1 MGKTNPLNDDDLKEF
16 LKLQKKK
23 ADSDKSW
30 TVNIADVNEDTWD
43 LSVKN
48 PNADEEVVYRDP
60 SEILDEIEQLDQE
73 SAAILEKIRGLL

>member
-30 TVNIADVNEDTWD
+30 TVNITDVNKTHGISLLRIPILMKK
-43 LSVKN
+43 LSI
-48 PNADEEVVYRDP
+48 
-60 SEILDEIEQLDQE
+60 EIRQRFLMRLNN
-73 SAAILEKIRGLL
+73 